1 MKATPSLASS
11 ESSEDSPNPTEDS
24 LKSTEDSLNPSEDSL
39 ADLLVLINSVR
50 PHNTVGAYVQLV
62 PVLLVVGLI

>member
-1 MKATPSLASS
+1 MKATPSPASS
-11 ESSEDSPNPTEDS
+11 
-24 LKSTEDSLNPSEDSL
+24 EDSLNPTEDSL

-50 PHNTVGAYVQLV
+50 PHYAVDAYVQLV

>member
-1 MKATPSLASS
+1 MKATPSPASS
-11 ESSEDSPNPTEDS
+11 EDS

-50 PHNTVGAYVQLV
+50 PHNTVGAYVQPV

>member
-1 MKATPSLASS
+1 MKTTPSL
-11 ESSEDSPNPTEDS
+11 NP
-24 LKSTEDSLNPSEDSL
+24 TEDSLNPSEDSL

-50 PHNTVGAYVQLV
+50 PHYAVGAYVQLV